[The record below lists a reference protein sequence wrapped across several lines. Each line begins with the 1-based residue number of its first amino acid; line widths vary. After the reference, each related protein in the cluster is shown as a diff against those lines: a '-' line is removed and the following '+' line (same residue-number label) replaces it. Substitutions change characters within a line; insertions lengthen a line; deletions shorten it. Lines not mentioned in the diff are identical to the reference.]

1 MFTRA
6 LYVML
11 AIGGSILAIQ
21 SSRQPTSVSVTQPAV
36 APPSPESFLGSI
48 PLARLPLETQQAV
61 KSAIERTR
69 KLPKDARSWVQLG
82 DALAQGYRD
91 TNDAKFYDY
100 AEGAYQFAYGFDSH
114 STDALCGLASV
125 YGGRHLFTLSMEY
138 ARQALAL
145 DEGKATAIGILG
157 DAELELGNYE
167 VAMDHYQKM
176 MDLRP
181 DLSSWSRG
189 AHALWL
195 TGNTSRA
202 IWLMER
208 AIKAGS
214 PFAENTAWCRA
225 QLALML
231 FNDGALTAAAQTL
244 EPALQATSHNPHVL
258 LAAGRI
264 AIAQG
269 DFESARKHFESL
281 LEIGPHHEALVRL
294 GDLHAS
300 QGHQAEADQ
309 CYAAVESLHANTMA
323 AGGHDHMAMAKY
335 YADHDRNLTEA
346 VKLAEQHAD
355 SRNVME
361 LDVLAWVYHKS
372 GDQTKAIA
380 SMKRALRLNTQDAEM
395 HFHAGLIA
403 AAAGDTT
410 SASKHLQTALSLNP
424 QFHPQFAPLA
434 AKTLE
439 GLAKPMTAG
448 LDP

>member
-6 LYVML
+6 LYVMF
-11 AIGGSILAIQ
+11 AIGGSIFAIQ
-21 SSRQPTSVSVTQPAV
+21 SSRKSTPVSTTQSPIST
-36 APPSPESFLGSI
+36 PSPESFLTSI
-48 PLARLPLETQQAV
+48 PLSKLNRETLQYVQG
-61 KSAIERTR
+61 AIEKAR
-69 KLPKDARSWVQLG
+69 KHAGEARSWVLLG
-82 DALAQGYRD
+82 DALAQSFRD
-91 TNDAKFYDY
+91 SNNAKFYDY
-100 AEGAYQFAYGFDSH
+100 TEGAYQFALGLDARSA
-114 STDALCGLASV
+114 DALCGLAWV
-125 YGGRHLFTLSMEY
+125 YGGRHLFTQSMEF

-145 DEGKATAIGILG
+145 DEMNHTAVGILG
-157 DAELELGNYE
+157 DAELELGNYD
-167 VAMDHYQKM
+167 AALDHYQEM

-195 TGNTSRA
+195 TGNKSKA

-231 FNDGALTAAAQTL
+231 FNDGALPAAAQIL

-269 DFESARKHFESL
+269 NFEAAGKHFEAL
-281 LEIGPHHEALVRL
+281 LESGPHHEALVRL

-300 QGHQAEADQ
+300 QGNQAEADK
-309 CYAAVESLHANTMA
+309 CFAAVESLHASTLA
-323 AGGHDHMAMAKY
+323 AGGHDHMAMAKF
-335 YADHDRNLTEA
+335 YADHDRNLPEA
-346 VKLAEQHAD
+346 VRLAEQHKD
-355 SRNVME
+355 SRNVVE

-372 GDQTKAIA
+372 GDQARAIA
-380 SMKRALRLNTQDAEM
+380 AMKRALRLNTQDAEM
-395 HFHAGLIA
+395 HFHAGMIA
-403 AAAGDTT
+403 ATAGDTT

-424 QFHPQFAPLA
+424 LFHPQFAPLA

-439 GLAKPMTAG
+439 QLATPVTAG
-448 LDP
+448 LDR